1 MNSHPR
7 IAIIGAGPSGSTCSF
22 FLSRFQIPHVLIDAA
37 EFPRDKVC
45 GDAIS
50 GKALHILRKMDP
62 QAGSNLQGK
71 AGFTDT
77 WGISFTAPNEKR
89 LDIPFK
95 KEKKEDDLPVGFV
108 SKRLDFDHYLFQK
121 TQSPLAQ
128 IRTNTSLVGI
138 QKSSTGVLLELK
150 KDELRET
157 LEVDWVIGAEGE
169 RSLVAKFLAGYRK
182 EPRHF
187 SAGIRQYWKGVTKCH
202 SENYIE
208 LHFLKDLLPGYFW
221 IFPMSDGTCNVGLGM
236 RSDRVSQGKVN
247 LKKELDRII
256 QEHPQFKERFQHAE
270 ALEMPKGWGLPMGS
284 KQQTIAGDGFLLLG
298 DAAALIDP
306 FTGEGIGNGMK
317 SGWMAAELI
326 QECWNNGSWE
336 SLPQKYQQRVF
347 RSLGDELRVSDF
359 LQRSLDFP
367 WLFNAVVR
375 KANKSPLLKETLICM
390 FEDVNLRQQLRKPK
404 FYWDLLVK

>member
-1 MNSHPR
+1 MIPFPR

-37 EFPRDKVC
+37 DFPRDKIC

-50 GKALHILRKMDP
+50 GKALHILRKMEP
-62 QAGSNLQGK
+62 QAVEDLHAK

-77 WGISFTAPNEKR
+77 WGISFTAPNGKK

-95 KEKKEDDLPVGFV
+95 KEKKENDLPVGFV

-121 TQSPLAQ
+121 TESSFAQ
-128 IRTNTSLVGI
+128 IRTNTALVGI
-138 QKSSTGVLLELK
+138 QKGPNGVLLELK
-150 KDELRET
+150 KDGKSEN
-157 LEVDWVIGAEGE
+157 LEVDLVIGAEGE
-169 RSLVAKFLAGYRK
+169 RSVVAKVLAGYRK
-182 EPRHF
+182 ESRHF
-187 SAGIRQYWKGVTKCH
+187 SAGIRQYWKGVTQCH

-221 IFPMSDGTCNVGLGM
+221 IFPMADGTCNVGLGM
-236 RSDRVSQGKVN
+236 RSDRVSKGKVN
-247 LKKELDRII
+247 LKKELERII
-256 QEHPQFKERFQHAE
+256 HEHPQFKDRFQQAE
-270 ALEMPKGWGLPMGS
+270 AMEMPKGWGLPMGS
-284 KQQTIAGDGFLLLG
+284 KHQIIAGDGFLLLG

-326 QECWNNGSWE
+326 RDAIHQNQWNELSIQY
-336 SLPQKYQQRVF
+336 QKRVF

-390 FEDVNLRQQLRKPK
+390 FEDVDLRQQLRKPK

>member
-1 MNSHPR
+1 MKTLPR

-37 EFPRDKVC
+37 EFPRDKIC

-50 GKALHILRKMDP
+50 GKALHILRKMDS
-62 QAGSNLQGK
+62 QAVEDLHTK

-77 WGISFTAPNEKR
+77 WGISFTAPNGKK

-95 KEKKEDDLPVGFV
+95 KDKKEEDLPVGFV

-121 TQSPLAQ
+121 AQSTFAQ
-128 IRTNTSLVGI
+128 IRTNTSLVSI
-138 QKSSTGVLLELK
+138 QKGPNGVLLELK
-150 KDELRET
+150 KNGLLET
-157 LEVDWVIGAEGE
+157 MEVDWVIGAEGE
-169 RSLVAKFLAGYRK
+169 RSVVAKSLAEYRK

-187 SAGIRQYWKGVTKCH
+187 SAGIRQYWRGVTQCH

-208 LHFLKDLLPGYFW
+208 LHFLNDLLPGYFW
-221 IFPMSDGTCNVGLGM
+221 IFPMADGTCNVGLGM
-236 RSDRVSQGKVN
+236 RSDRVSKGKVN

-256 QEHPQFKERFQHAE
+256 QEHPQFKDRFQQAE

-284 KQQTIAGDGFLLLG
+284 KQQTISGDGFLLLG

-326 QECWNNGSWE
+326 RDCCENGSWA
-336 SLPQKYQQRVF
+336 SLPSRYQQRVY

-375 KANKSPLLKETLICM
+375 KANNSLLLKETLICM
-390 FEDVNLRQQLRKPK
+390 FEDVDLRQQLRKPK

>member
-1 MNSHPR
+1 MISFPR

-22 FLSRFQIPHVLIDAA
+22 FLSKHQIPHVLIDTAD
-37 EFPRDKVC
+37 FPRDKIC

-62 QAGSNLQGK
+62 QIVQKWNGEAS
-71 AGFTDT
+71 FTDT
-77 WGISFTAPNEKR
+77 WGISFTAPNGKN

-95 KEKKEDDLPVGFV
+95 KERRDGDLPVGFV
-108 SKRLDFDHYLFQK
+108 SKRTDFDHYLFQMA
-121 TQSPLAQ
+121 QSPYAQ
-128 IRTNTSLVGI
+128 VHGHTTLVGV
-138 QKSSTGVLLELK
+138 QKSSTGLLLDLK
-150 KDELRET
+150 KNGKVEKM
-157 LEVDWVIGAEGE
+157 EVDLVIGAEGE
-169 RSLVAKFLAGYRK
+169 RSVVAKVLAGYKK

-187 SAGIRQYWKGVTKCH
+187 SAGIRQYWTGVTNCH
-202 SENYIE
+202 AENYIE

-236 RSDRVSQGKVN
+236 RSDRVSKGKVN
-247 LKKELDRII
+247 LKKELERII

-270 ALEMPKGWGLPMGS
+270 ALELPKGWGLPMGS
-284 KQQTIAGDGFLLLG
+284 KQQTIGGEGFLLLG
-298 DAAALIDP
+298 DAASLIDP

-317 SGWMAAELI
+317 SGWIAAELI
-326 QECWNNGSWE
+326 KDCLDRNQWD
-336 SLPQKYQQRVF
+336 SLPILYQKKVF

-367 WLFNAVVR
+367 WLFNVVVR

-390 FEDVNLRQQLRKPK
+390 FEDVDLRQQLRKPK

>member
-1 MNSHPR
+1 MKSLPR

-37 EFPRDKVC
+37 EFPRDKIC

-50 GKALHILRKMDP
+50 GKALHILRKMDS
-62 QAGSNLQGK
+62 QAVEDLHSK

-77 WGISFTAPNEKR
+77 WGISFTAPNGKK

-95 KEKKEDDLPVGFV
+95 KDKKEDDLPVGFV

-121 TQSPLAQ
+121 AQSTFAQ
-128 IRTNTSLVGI
+128 IRTNTSLVSI
-138 QKSSTGVLLELK
+138 QKGSNGVLLELK
-150 KDELRET
+150 KNGLQET
-157 LEVDWVIGAEGE
+157 MEVDWVIGAEGE
-169 RSLVAKFLAGYRK
+169 RSVVAKSLADYRK

-187 SAGIRQYWKGVTKCH
+187 SAGIRQYWRGVTQCH

-221 IFPMSDGTCNVGLGM
+221 IFPMADGTCNVGLGM
-236 RSDRVSQGKVN
+236 RSDRVSKGKVN

-256 QEHPQFKERFQHAE
+256 QEHPQFKDRFQQAE

-326 QECWNNGSWE
+326 RDCCENGSWA
-336 SLPQKYQQRVF
+336 SLPSRYQQRVY

-375 KANKSPLLKETLICM
+375 KANNSPLLKETLICM
-390 FEDVNLRQQLRKPK
+390 FEDVDLRQQLRKPK

>member
-1 MNSHPR
+1 MKSLPR

-37 EFPRDKVC
+37 EFPRDKIC

-50 GKALHILRKMDP
+50 GKALHILRKMDS
-62 QAGSNLQGK
+62 QAVEDLHSK
-71 AGFTDT
+71 AWFTDT
-77 WGISFTAPNEKR
+77 WGISFTAPNGKK

-95 KEKKEDDLPVGFV
+95 KDKKEDDLPVGFV

-121 TQSPLAQ
+121 AQSTFAQ

-138 QKSSTGVLLELK
+138 QKGSNGVLLELK
-150 KDELRET
+150 KNGLMET
-157 LEVDWVIGAEGE
+157 MEVDWVIGAEGE
-169 RSLVAKFLAGYRK
+169 RSVVAKSLAEYRK

-187 SAGIRQYWKGVTKCH
+187 SAGIRQYWRGVTQCH

-221 IFPMSDGTCNVGLGM
+221 IFPMADGTCNVGLGM
-236 RSDRVSQGKVN
+236 RSDRVSKGKVN

-256 QEHPQFKERFQHAE
+256 QEHPQFKDRFQQAE

-326 QECWNNGSWE
+326 RDCCENGSWA
-336 SLPQKYQQRVF
+336 SLPSRYQQRVY

-375 KANKSPLLKETLICM
+375 KANNSPLLKETLICM
-390 FEDVNLRQQLRKPK
+390 FEDVDLRQQLRKPK